1 MRVIWVLENIEED
14 KSFYGKLN
22 ILLLLASVR
31 LWKKHNPL
39 DNCVL
44 YADAMTL
51 DLLGELQVDTL
62 WNEVIEYKGTRQIN
76 RSVFWAASKLQVLS
90 EQTEPV
96 ILMDNDTLVF
106 KPIKEFLDKDTHYV
120 CNLEQGQ
127 GYYPSTVDK
136 YVRQLSYR
144 TRWKTES
151 VNVSFLYLPDPAF
164 IKLYSNMSLDFMEEF
179 TKMKAPNPQY
189 LIFSEQ
195 MLLRHLFDRENIKF
209 KSLISTY
216 WDCQAWGW
224 GEDHDKGIWPYRDS
238 VTNFKHYGPEK
249 TLIIQ
254 NKAYSTYKEE
264 TEMLLNCINIPNLD
278 LSNIHKK

>member
-1 MRVIWVLENIEED
+1 MKVIWVLENIEED

-51 DLLGELQVDTL
+51 DLLGELQVGTL

-106 KPIKEFLDKDTHYV
+106 KPIKQFLDKDTHYV

-151 VNVSFLYLPDPAF
+151 VNVSFLYLPDPSF

-179 TKMKAPNPQY
+179 TKMNAPNPQY

-195 MLLRHLFDRENIKF
+195 MLLRHLFEREDIQF

-216 WDCQAWGW
+216 WDCQAWDW
-224 GEDHDKGIWPYRDS
+224 GKDHDKGIWTYKES
-238 VTNFKHYGPEK
+238 VINFKHYGPEK
-249 TLIIQ
+249 TLILQ
-254 NKAYSTYKEE
+254 NKAYSTYDEE
-264 TEMLLNCINIPNLD
+264 VEMLLNCINIPNLD
-278 LSNIHKK
+278 LSSIHKK